1 MSAQTRPVAG
11 ILTEVEERP
20 MTQGLLIVLSGPSGV
35 GKGTV
40 CNRLRCLTPELVY
53 SVSAT
58 TRLPREGEVDGVNYF
73 FKTREQFQAMIE
85 AGELLEWAEYVG
97 NFYGTPKSF
106 VQRTIDG
113 GKDIILE
120 IDVQGAMK
128 VKERFPEALL
138 IFLLPPSLEEL
149 RNRIVGRGTE
159 TEAAIQ
165 SRMAAAIEELKLM
178 KHYDYAVVNDKLDS
192 ACSRIQSIISAEH
205 CRRWRYDSVVE
216 SWLKEL

>member
-1 MSAQTRPVAG
+1 
-11 ILTEVEERP
+11 